1 MEVIL
6 VTLSQLFA
14 NNLEQFKVPAYQRRY
29 SWNTDQIEELFND
42 IVSQNDH
49 LLGMLILFRVNI
61 NIYDIVDG
69 QQRLTSISII
79 YNELSRIYERKGM
92 NNIANLLKSHI
103 LCFDAQGQSTSKL
116 KLGNM
121 DNQDYSNLMDNQ
133 INIINDNFRDV
144 TNWIRNK
151 LTSFDQNNQLD
162 IFRDK
167 FLHRTKIIKVL
178 DNNRNDVNNF
188 FETLNNRG
196 KPLTKTD
203 IIKNY
208 IFWKAFIHNGALTE
222 DIIDIWTEIIQT
234 LDPIAKE
241 DVFFRRF
248 LSSIECDSIKENE
261 IVARFKIYFERK
273 LQQHVTIA
281 SILEEIKSS
290 AIIYIQIAFSTYPDP
305 DVNQKLKILNAIKG
319 ENTYSFLMQFLK
331 KQIPVDNKID
341 IIHRVTSIM
350 LRRHICGRQTG
361 GNEQIIVRLNRHL
374 ALLDNND
381 FTQFRINV
389 NHDLQLGNNYPK
401 DEEFKGFLINYRV
414 NKPVHR
420 TRTQIFLNLFNN
432 SIQGNT
438 FIGDYEEFE
447 LFHII
452 DPTSFN
458 DNLQPQGGIGNQWI
472 DYLNNGV
479 RTPDIIVRRYT
490 LGNITLKHPND
501 NLIFIGN
508 GNIYENLR
516 IGLGQ
521 SQLAL
526 KVDLFN
532 NCVDF
537 NGTQME
543 DRTKRI
549 SDVVVK
555 YFRI

>member
-1 MEVIL
+1 MEVTL

-42 IVSQNDH
+42 IVSQDDH
-49 LLGMLILFRVNI
+49 LLGMLILFRVET

-79 YNELSRIYERKGM
+79 YNELSRFYDKKGM
-92 NNIANLLKSHI
+92 INIANVLKSNI
-103 LCFDAQGQSTSKL
+103 LCFDAQGQYTSKL

-121 DNQDYSNLMDNQ
+121 DNQDYSNLMDNGN
-133 INIINDNFRDV
+133 NIINNNFRAV
-144 TNWIRNK
+144 RTCIQKK

-162 IFRDK
+162 IFREK
-167 FLHRTKIIKVL
+167 FLNHTKIIKVL

-196 KPLTKTD
+196 LPLTKTD

-248 LSSIECDSIKENE
+248 LSSIECDAIKENE

-290 AIIYIQIAFSTYPDP
+290 AIIYIQIAFSRYPDP
-305 DVNQKLKILNAIKG
+305 NVNQKLKILNAIKG

-374 ALLDNND
+374 ALLDNNN
-381 FTQFRINV
+381 FGQFSTNVNEDLHIGNKYPDDNEFEGYLNNYRIN
-389 NHDLQLGNNYPK
+389 NN
-401 DEEFKGFLINYRV
+401 
-414 NKPVHR
+414 VHG
-420 TRTQIFLNLFNN
+420 TRAQIFLNLFNN

-479 RTPDIIVRRYT
+479 RTPEIIVRRYT
-490 LGNITLKHPND
+490 LGNISLRHPND

-526 KVDLFN
+526 NVDLFN

>member
-290 AIIYIQIAFSTYPDP
+290 AIIYIQIAFSRYPDP

-389 NHDLQLGNNYPK
+389 NHDLQLGNNYPN

-420 TRTQIFLNLFNN
+420 TRAQIFLNLFNN

-526 KVDLFN
+526 NVDLFN

>member
-188 FETLNNRG
+188 FETL
-196 KPLTKTD
+196 T
-203 IIKNY
+203 
-208 IFWKAFIHNGALTE
+208 
-222 DIIDIWTEIIQT
+222 
-234 LDPIAKE
+234 
-241 DVFFRRF
+241 
-248 LSSIECDSIKENE
+248 
-261 IVARFKIYFERK
+261 
-273 LQQHVTIA
+273 
-281 SILEEIKSS
+281 
-290 AIIYIQIAFSTYPDP
+290 
-305 DVNQKLKILNAIKG
+305 
-319 ENTYSFLMQFLK
+319 
-331 KQIPVDNKID
+331 
-341 IIHRVTSIM
+341 
-350 LRRHICGRQTG
+350 
-361 GNEQIIVRLNRHL
+361 
-374 ALLDNND
+374 
-381 FTQFRINV
+381 
-389 NHDLQLGNNYPK
+389 
-401 DEEFKGFLINYRV
+401 
-414 NKPVHR
+414 
-420 TRTQIFLNLFNN
+420 FN
-432 SIQGNT
+432 
-438 FIGDYEEFE
+438 
-447 LFHII
+447 
-452 DPTSFN
+452 
-458 DNLQPQGGIGNQWI
+458 
-472 DYLNNGV
+472 
-479 RTPDIIVRRYT
+479 
-490 LGNITLKHPND
+490 
-501 NLIFIGN
+501 
-508 GNIYENLR
+508 
-516 IGLGQ
+516 
-521 SQLAL
+521 
-526 KVDLFN
+526 
-532 NCVDF
+532 
-537 NGTQME
+537 
-543 DRTKRI
+543 
-549 SDVVVK
+549 
-555 YFRI
+555 

>member
-1 MEVIL
+1 
-6 VTLSQLFA
+6 
-14 NNLEQFKVPAYQRRY
+14 
-29 SWNTDQIEELFND
+29 
-42 IVSQNDH
+42 
-49 LLGMLILFRVNI
+49 
-61 NIYDIVDG
+61 
-69 QQRLTSISII
+69 
-79 YNELSRIYERKGM
+79 M

-133 INIINDNFRDV
+133 INIINDNFRAV

-248 LSSIECDSIKENE
+248 LSSIECDAIKENE

-290 AIIYIQIAFSTYPDP
+290 AIIYIQIAFSRYPDP

-374 ALLDNND
+374 ALLDNNN
-381 FTQFRINV
+381 FGQFSTNVNEDLHIGNKYPDDNEFEGYLNNYRIN
-389 NHDLQLGNNYPK
+389 NN
-401 DEEFKGFLINYRV
+401 
-414 NKPVHR
+414 VHG
-420 TRTQIFLNLFNN
+420 TRAQIFLNLFNN

-490 LGNITLKHPND
+490 LGNITLRHPND

-526 KVDLFN
+526 NVDLFN